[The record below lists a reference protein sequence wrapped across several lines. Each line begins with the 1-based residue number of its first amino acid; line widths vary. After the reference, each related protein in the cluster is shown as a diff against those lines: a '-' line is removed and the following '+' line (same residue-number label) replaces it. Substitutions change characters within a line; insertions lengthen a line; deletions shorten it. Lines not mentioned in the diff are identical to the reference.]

1 MLSQLRT
8 EGQQRTWLG
17 KVLGYDGDGRLI
29 ATEHDAGIEWVTG
42 KRLESGCRHGSGRK
56 SGFGY

>member
-1 MLSQLRT
+1 MLSWLRT
-8 EGQQRTWLG
+8 EGQRRTWLG

-29 ATEHDAGIEWVTG
+29 AMEHEAGIERVTG
-42 KRLESGCRHGSGRK
+42 KRLESGHRHGSGCK